1 MPAEVMN
8 SVPGWFGK
16 LPTLGDFASRR
27 LPAAFVQGWDEWL
40 QLGLASVRETV
51 GEQWLDQPGI
61 GPRRFWIGAGVL
73 GAAGWAG
80 LLIPSRDRVGRRF
93 PLTIAA
99 ALAPRGSL
107 ACALASRAWFDA
119 IDAVAQRA
127 VSESVTVDQLERELE
142 RVATSVPLAEGGD
155 AAADRLAAAL
165 LRELG
170 GDERSAPCSVWWR
183 DDAREISAFACVTAL
198 PPPSA
203 FASLL
208 GARHGSPVLRVGPA

>member
-1 MPAEVMN
+1 MPAEAMN
-8 SVPGWFGK
+8 PAPGWFGK

-27 LPAAFVQGWDEWL
+27 LPAAFLQGWDEWL
-40 QLGLASVRETV
+40 QLGLASARESF
-51 GEQWLDQPGI
+51 GDQWLDQPGI
-61 GPRRFWIGAGVL
+61 GQRRFWIGAGVL
-73 GAAGWAG
+73 SAASWAG
-80 LLIPSRDRVGRRF
+80 LLIPSCDRVGRRF

-99 ALAPRGSL
+99 ALARRGSL

-127 VSESVTVDQLERELE
+127 VSESVTVDELERELE
-142 RVATSVPLAEGGD
+142 RVATTVPLAQRGD

-170 GDERSAPCSVWWR
+170 GAERGAPCSVWWR
-183 DDAREISAFACVTAL
+183 HDARETSAFACVAAL

-208 GARHGSPVLRVGPA
+208 GARQASPAFGVGRT